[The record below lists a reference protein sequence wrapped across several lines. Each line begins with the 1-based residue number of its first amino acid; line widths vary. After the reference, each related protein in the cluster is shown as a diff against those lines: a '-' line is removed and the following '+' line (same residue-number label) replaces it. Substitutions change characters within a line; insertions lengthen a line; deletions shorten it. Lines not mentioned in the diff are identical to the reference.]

1 MRLKIFFDF
10 YMKSFCVL
18 GLFLISTL
26 PFLPFNPYT
35 VTPPGTTRL
44 NDSLFVDICELSVS
58 DWNEYSFWLKRMYGE
73 DSDEYKACFPD
84 STVWRKSIYEQVAK
98 SYFKHPAYYNFPIVG
113 ITYEQAV
120 AYCEWRSI
128 QVNYMLYARQN
139 KLAYSLKDDTVGI
152 PQIYKYRLPS
162 KQEWEVIASLG
173 FSKKTLKQIE
183 KSYNPNIYNLIYPRH
198 QGENATNA
206 INLNTTA
213 KVNSF
218 WTNLIGCYHIF
229 GNVAEMTDTKGLA
242 KGGAWLHNAY
252 EVTVDR
258 DFYYKGSQD
267 WVGVRCVCEKVMKS
281 EKEIAR
287 DSLRQAKLERK
298 FQRDSIKQEKL
309 LQKQERKRGDD
320 SDEDDD

>member
-1 MRLKIFFDF
+1 
-10 YMKSFCVL
+10 MKLISAL
-18 GLFLISTL
+18 GLFLISTF
-26 PFLPFNPYT
+26 PFITFNPYT
-35 VTPPGTTRL
+35 ITPPGTTKL
-44 NDSLFVDICELSVS
+44 SDNLYVDVTEICIS

-73 DSDEYKACFPD
+73 DSDEYRSCFPD

-139 KLAYSLKDDTVGI
+139 KLEYSPKDDTIGI

-162 KQEWEVIASLG
+162 KEEWEVIASLG
-173 FSKKTLKQIE
+173 FSQKTKKQIE
-183 KSYNPNIYNLIYPRH
+183 NSYNPHIYNLIYP
-198 QGENATNA
+198 QNEGKNITNA
-206 INLNTTA
+206 VNLHTTA
-213 KVNSF
+213 TINSF
-218 WTNLIGCYHIF
+218 WPNLIGCYHIF
-229 GNVAEMTDTKGLA
+229 GNVAEMTDTKGVA

-258 DFYYKGSQD
+258 DYYYRGAQN
-267 WVGVRCVCEKVMKS
+267 WVGIRCVCEKVLKS

-287 DSLRQAKLERK
+287 EFNMQAKLDKK
-298 FQRDSIKQEKL
+298 FQKDSIKQEKL
-309 LQKQERKRGDD
+309 LQKQERKRDY
-320 SDEDDD
+320 DEEE